1 MSDRIFAFQ
10 IARPLDAVPEEQG
23 SRDVQYDP
31 QTQSM
36 LWQGR
41 TRAQAVLHECSA
53 HHNGYWYCTSI
64 NDAYCTYSG
73 PIRITG
79 GYLCDPIG

>member
-1 MSDRIFAFQ
+1 MSGKLFAFQ
-10 IARPLDAVPEEQG
+10 IARPLDTAPGEQEA
-23 SRDVQYDP
+23 RDTQYDP

-41 TRAQAVLHECSA
+41 ARAQAYVHYCTA
-53 HHNGYWYCTSI
+53 HHNGYWNCTSDDM
-64 NDAYCTYSG
+64 NCSLGG

-79 GYLCDPIG
+79 GYLCDTIV

>member
-1 MSDRIFAFQ
+1 MSSQIFAFQ
-10 IARPLDAVPEEQG
+10 IARPLDAAPEEQG
-23 SRDVQYDP
+23 SREAQYDP

-36 LWQGR
+36 LWQGQ

-53 HHNGYWYCTSI
+53 HHNGYWNCTS
-64 NDAYCTYSG
+64 NDATCSLSG

-79 GYLCDPIG
+79 GYLCDAIG